1 VLSSVIPSHISDT
14 RDMFK
19 FIVQRKLSE
28 VYPDLF
34 ILLKI
39 IMTVPA
45 TTASA
50 ERGFS
55 RLKLI
60 KTYLR
65 TTMAQGRLMGMAI
78 LSIDNDVA
86 SVLDYSEVLGSF
98 SSRKSRERYF

>member
-1 VLSSVIPSHISDT
+1 
-14 RDMFK
+14 MFK

-34 ILLKI
+34 ILLRI
-39 IMTVPA
+39 IMTVPV

-50 ERGFS
+50 ERSIS

-65 TTMAQGRLMGMAI
+65 TTMAQERLTEIVI
-78 LSIDNDVA
+78 LSIENDIDSA
-86 SVLDYSEVLGSF
+86 LDYSEVLGSF
-98 SSRKSRERYF
+98 SCRKSRERYF